1 MKMMRCVDIR
11 LLLVTWLILLV
22 AGCSNDDS
30 PAKKAAITDQSS
42 FVMNIYLPNT
52 GTTRTGE
59 EDDRNIHIDKPF
71 ERTIRS
77 FRVWVFARQKVNDA
91 PGDLMAIS
99 NADGATNGVLYTN
112 VGSIDETVIIKNV
125 AFNVED
131 GFNERYPYL
140 DVYVIANLE
149 SLGVDESWCST
160 LNANDLQHIENTLE
174 GLQLND
180 GSFGVSSLVSEAA
193 DTGLPMSGYVKKV
206 PVSAQGVVYTTMDIK
221 VKRAVS
227 KIRFVFAKS
236 PTTPEACITSV
247 KLNTGMIPTTE
258 YLFSG
263 TAAVN
268 NVALHE
274 TGYGND
280 YYGEIDFGAPAT
292 INTHVMPTA
301 LNWTGATSR
310 QEWEDALN
318 AAITNHEATEHVRAY
333 LHESPQRLSG
343 TLKYK
348 LTATGDEMTA
358 TFQMAVAGQFL
369 RNHSWTVY
377 AFFTEGGL
385 IYEVADWKEETVTFK
400 PYI

>member
-1 MKMMRCVDIR
+1 MKMMRCIDIR

-22 AGCSNDDS
+22 AGCSNDNE

-52 GTTRTGE
+52 GTTRTSE

-71 ERTIRS
+71 ERTIQS

-149 SLGVDESWCST
+149 SLDADENWCSQ
-160 LNANDLQHIENTLE
+160 LNANDLQDIENTLD

-180 GSFGVSSLVSEAA
+180 ESFGVSSLVSDAT

-236 PTTPEACITSV
+236 PTTPEASITSV
-247 KLNTGMIPTTE
+247 KLNTNMIPTTE

-274 TGYGND
+274 TGYGNE

-292 INTHVMPTA
+292 INTNVMPTA

-348 LTATGDEMTA
+348 LTATGAEMTT
-358 TFQMAVAGQFL
+358 TFQMAAAGQFL

-385 IYEVADWKEETVTFK
+385 IYEVADWKEETVTYK
-400 PYI
+400 PFI